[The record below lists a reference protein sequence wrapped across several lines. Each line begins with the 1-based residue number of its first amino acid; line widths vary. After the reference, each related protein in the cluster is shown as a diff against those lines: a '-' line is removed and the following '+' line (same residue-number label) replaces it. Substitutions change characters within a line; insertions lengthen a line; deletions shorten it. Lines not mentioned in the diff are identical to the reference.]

1 MPPQPGNGDS
11 GPSLED
17 VSLVSFSADPT
28 DLNPFESS
36 LLSWKV
42 TAPTGVTIEL
52 SGTPVAKA
60 GNQLVE
66 PPSSTTYGLAAKVR
80 GSPVTGGGASEV
92 LGNVV
97 VTVDLSQCRI
107 ADLSFLDAIIR
118 AGILSQSDM
127 LPSGA
132 YFREDPK
139 VTVTPGQ
146 IQIHLS
152 LGKKISPWFRDPDID
167 IDMSFGLTLAPDTRG
182 RRGLGMSALR
192 PRVATRL
199 ASMNESYTASVTE
212 PWYVYL
218 IPLIAFPLALAL
230 AMAVDGVRAQ
240 VPGIIQA
247 VVDGLDARFH
257 PFGFEGLEKHTVTI
271 GVDDK
276 NIPFL
281 EANSCPPPSEVAVK
295 SVP

>member
-1 MPPQPGNGDS
+1 MAPQPGNGDS

-28 DLNPFESS
+28 DLNPFEAS

-42 TAPTGVTIEL
+42 TAPAGVTIEL

-66 PPSSTTYGLAAKVR
+66 PPSTTTYGLAAKVR
-80 GSPVTGGGASEV
+80 GSPVQGGGASEV

-97 VTVDLSQCRI
+97 VTVHLSQCQIGRLENLDWRI
-107 ADLSFLDAIIR
+107 R
-118 AGILSQSDM
+118 VGILSHPER
-127 LPSGA
+127 LPPGVH
-132 YFREDPK
+132 FREDPR

-152 LGKKISPWFRDPDID
+152 LFKIVSQLNYWID

-182 RRGLGMSALR
+182 RALGMSALR

-199 ASMNESYTASVTE
+199 ASMNESYTASVTL
-212 PWYVYL
+212 PWYVS
-218 IPLIAFPLALAL
+218 IVGGFASALVL
-230 AMAVDGVRAQ
+230 AMAEDGVRAQ

-247 VVDGLDARFH
+247 VVDGLDDGFH
-257 PFGFEGLEKHTVTI
+257 HPVGFEGFQKHTVTI
-271 GVDDK
+271 GVDEYNK
-276 NIPFL
+276 PFL
-281 EANSCPPPSEVAVK
+281 EAIWCPPPIFPRAS
-295 SVP
+295 P